1 MRSSLVKTWVAA
13 ALVTPLLAACTGGS
27 PAGSSSSSDSDQ
39 ATGAAAKSIRYLVE
53 QPEDP
58 ATLKKLDAHLQTF
71 EKSSGI
77 TVELKAMPQDSMRTI
92 LQTQLRSG
100 DGPDVFNWGSGPGF
114 AGALAKAGLLH
125 DLTKDYTT
133 YKWPVYDFA
142 KERVTFDGKTYG
154 VPGEMETIGLFYNKD
169 LFAKLGIA
177 APTNLT
183 ELQAAAT
190 KIRAAGVTPMA
201 VSDKEGWQ
209 GGHLLSMALSSEVG
223 SQGMTDLISGKKSWD
238 SPEVVRALQLWADLE
253 KSGDLPKSPTSVGY
267 DNANALFY
275 SGDAAMV
282 PTGSWLVTELDKN
295 ADFKVGYIPFPAP
308 DGPGIFT
315 GGLGSGPFI
324 SAGTK
329 KLDASTKLVDFLASS
344 EHAKWTVE
352 NLSTIPPQP
361 VATKGLKVS
370 PLFARVLKDVSKLS
384 DGSADFGYNIDVMTS
399 DVFNQAMYD
408 GVQGILSGQS
418 SADDVAKTLQAASK
432 K

>member
-1 MRSSLVKTWVAA
+1 MRSSGVKVWTAAA
-13 ALVTPLLAACTGGS
+13 ALGLSLAGCTGGA
-27 PAGSSSSSDSDQ
+27 PSSSGSGG
-39 ATGAAAKSIRYLVE
+39 ATGAEARSIRYLVE

-58 ATLKKLDAHLQTF
+58 TTLKKLESHIQEF

-77 TVELKAMPQDSMRTI
+77 TVKLEAMPQDSMRTV

-114 AGALAKAGLLH
+114 AGALAKAGLLY
-125 DLTKDYTT
+125 DLTGAYKK
-133 YKWPVYDFA
+133 YKWPVYGFA
-142 KERVTFDGKTYG
+142 KERVTFGGKTYG
-154 VPGEMETIGLFYNKD
+154 VPGEMETLGLFYNKD
-169 LFAKLGIA
+169 LFSKLGV
-177 APTNLT
+177 APPQDLAD
-183 ELQAAAT
+183 LQAAVQ
-190 KIRAAGVTPMA
+190 KIRASGVTPIA

-223 SQGMTDLISGKKSWD
+223 SQGMAELLDGKKSWD
-238 SPEVVRALQLWADLE
+238 SPEVVRALQLWQDLN
-253 KSGDLPKSPTSVGY
+253 KSGALIKSPTSVGY

-282 PTGSWLVTELDKN
+282 PTGSWLVTDLDKN
-295 ADFKVGYIPFPAP
+295 ADFKVGYIPFPGP

-329 KLDASTKLVDFLASS
+329 KTAAALKLVDFLASS
-344 EHAKWTVE
+344 ANARWTVE
-352 NLSTIPPQP
+352 NLKTIPPTA
-361 VATKGLKVS
+361 VDTKNLKVS
-370 PLFARVLKDVSKLS
+370 PLFGQVLKDVSQLS
-384 DGSADFGYNIDVMTS
+384 GGSSDFGYNIDVMES
-399 DVFNQAMYD
+399 DVFNKAMYD

-418 SADDVAKTLQAASK
+418 SATDVAQSLEAASK